1 VTRRTH
7 LRLVLGLLLSAA
19 SWVSGC
25 KVNKADDTNDKSGA
39 AAPSSAKAGDKKQV
53 IALTLMTYNNP
64 FFAVIKSV
72 ARKTAESKGFQFREH
87 DSQFDSNKQAA
98 AIEDF
103 LAQGVD
109 AILLNPVDSS
119 AIVKSVEKA
128 NQKGVPV
135 ITIDVNA
142 DGGKLATFVAS
153 DNYKLGVLTGE
164 YIAKRLDGKGKVAML
179 THPIVSSGLNREQ
192 GAKSVLKQYPGIQ
205 IVAEQATRGERL
217 TSVDVAENVLTANK
231 KLDCIWAIN
240 DPTALGALQ
249 AVKQAKRDKEIFIVA
264 VDGSPEAVESIKSGG
279 AFVASAAQYPQKM
292 AAAAVEQAILAMKG
306 EKLKD
311 FFPIEG
317 SLITKDNMASYPG
330 WSE

>member
-1 VTRRTH
+1 MTRRTH
-7 LRLVLGLLLSAA
+7 LRLIGGLLLSAA
-19 SWVSGC
+19 SWLSAC
-25 KVNKADDTNDKSGA
+25 KVDKADDSNDKAGA
-39 AAPSSAKAGDKKQV
+39 ASPSADKASDKKHV
-53 IALTLMTYNNP
+53 IGLTLMTYNNP

-179 THPIVSSGLNREQ
+179 THPTVTSGHMREE
-192 GAKSVLKQYPGIQ
+192 GAKSVLKQFPGIQ

-217 TSVDVAENVLTANK
+217 TSVDVTENILTANK
-231 KLDCIWAIN
+231 KIDCIWAIN
-240 DPTALGALQ
+240 DPTALGAIQ
-249 AVKQAKRDKEIFIVA
+249 AVKQAKRDKELFIVA
-264 VDGSPEAVESIKSGG
+264 VDGSPEAIEAIKSGG
-279 AFVASAAQYPQKM
+279 AFVASAAQYPQRM

-306 EKLKD
+306 DKLPE

-317 SLITKDNMASYPG
+317 SLITKDNLASYPG